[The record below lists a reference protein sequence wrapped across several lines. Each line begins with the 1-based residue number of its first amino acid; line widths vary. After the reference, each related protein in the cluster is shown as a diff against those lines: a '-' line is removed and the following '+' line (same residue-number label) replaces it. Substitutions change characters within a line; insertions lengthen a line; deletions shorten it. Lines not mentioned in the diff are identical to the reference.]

1 MTRKMILDLDTGI
14 DDALAI
20 AYAVAS
26 PEVEL
31 VGVTTTYG
39 NVTVDTAAR
48 NSLAVL
54 EALGAGDVPV
64 HVGLAHSRTS
74 ASFAPSE
81 HVMRIHG
88 RNGLGEADFPE
99 PAGRPT
105 DRDAVD
111 VIIEAAHE
119 WGEDLLYVPTGSSTN
134 VAAALEKDPSIKD
147 LMGPITMMGG
157 ALTVEGNVTA
167 CAEANV
173 AHDPEATDLVLRS
186 GAPVVMV
193 GLDVTHQTLLTK
205 VETSAWRETGT
216 EAGRLYAEMTDYY
229 IDFETQAVAIPGCAL
244 HDPLAV
250 AVSIDP
256 SLVTLLPI
264 NLQVDLAGPTRGR
277 TIGRLDGLSD
287 PVKSARVAV
296 EVDTERFLGEF
307 TRRLGGLLAR

>member
-39 NVTVDTAAR
+39 NVTVGTAAR
-48 NSLAVL
+48 NTLAVL

-64 HVGLAHSRTS
+64 HLGRSHSRTTT
-74 ASFAPSE
+74 SFAPTD
-81 HVMRIHG
+81 HAARIHG
-88 RNGLGEADFPE
+88 RNGLGEAAFPE
-99 PAGRPT
+99 PVGRPT

-111 VIIEAAHE
+111 VIIEAAHH

-134 VAAALEKDPSIKD
+134 IAAALEADPSIRD
-147 LMGPITMMGG
+147 LMGSITMMGG
-157 ALTVEGNVTA
+157 ALTVEGNVSPFS
-167 CAEANV
+167 EANISQ
-173 AHDPEATDLVLRS
+173 DPEAADLLMRS

-205 VETSAWRETGT
+205 TETSAWRETGT
-216 EAGRLYAEMTDYY
+216 EAGRLFAEMTDYY
-229 IDFETQAVAIPGCAL
+229 TDFESEAVGIPGCAL

-250 AVSIDP
+250 AVAIDP
-256 SLVTLLPI
+256 GLVTLLPI
-264 NLQVDLAGPTRGR
+264 NMQVDLDGATRGR

-296 EVDTERFLGEF
+296 EVDAERFLGEF
-307 TRRLGGLLAR
+307 TRRVGGLLAR

>member
-14 DDALAI
+14 DDALAL

-48 NSLAVL
+48 NTLAVL
-54 EALGAGDVPV
+54 EALGADDVPV
-64 HVGLAHSRTS
+64 HLGRAHSRTTS
-74 ASFAPSE
+74 SFAPSD
-81 HVMRIHG
+81 HAARIHG
-88 RNGLGEADFPE
+88 RNGLGEAAFPE

-105 DRDAVD
+105 EEDAVD
-111 VIIEAAHE
+111 VVIEAAHR
-119 WGEDLLYVPTGSSTN
+119 WGEELLYVPTGSSTN
-134 VAAALEKDPSIKD
+134 IAAALEKDPSIKD
-147 LMGPITMMGG
+147 VMGPVVMMGG
-157 ALTVEGNVTA
+157 ALTVEGNIKPWT
-167 CAEANV
+167 EANV
-173 AHDPEATDLVLRS
+173 HQDPEAADLLLRS
-186 GAPVVMV
+186 GASVVMV

-205 VETSAWRETGT
+205 AQTAVWRQAGT
-216 EAGRLYAEMTDYY
+216 QAGRLFAEMTDYY

-250 AVSIDP
+250 AVAIDP

-277 TIGRLDGLSD
+277 TIGRLDGLSAR
-287 PVKSARVAV
+287 VKSAQVAL
-296 EVDTERFLGEF
+296 EVDSARFLAEF
-307 TRRLGGLLAR
+307 TRRVGGLLAR

>member
-31 VGVTTTYG
+31 IGITTTYG
-39 NVTVDTAAR
+39 NVTVETAAR
-48 NSLAVL
+48 NTLAVL
-54 EALGAGDVPV
+54 EALGADDVPV
-64 HVGLAHSRTS
+64 HLGRAHSRTTT
-74 ASFAPSE
+74 SFAPTE
-81 HVMRIHG
+81 HAARIHG
-88 RNGLGEADFPE
+88 RNGLGEAAFPE

-119 WGEDLLYVPTGSSTN
+119 PGEDLLYVPTGPSTN
-134 VAAALEKDPSIKD
+134 IAAALEKDPSIKD
-147 LMGPITMMGG
+147 LMGPVTMMGG
-157 ALTVEGNVTA
+157 ALTVEGNISPFT
-167 CAEANV
+167 EANV
-173 AHDPEATDLVLRS
+173 SQDPEATDLLMRS

-205 VETSAWRETGT
+205 AETSAWREAGT
-216 EAGRLYAEMTDYY
+216 DAGRLFAEMTDYY
-229 IDFETQAVAIPGCAL
+229 IDFESEAVGIPGCAL

-250 AVSIDP
+250 AVAIDP

-264 NLQVDLAGPTRGR
+264 NLQVDLEGPSRGR

-296 EVDTERFLGEF
+296 EVDSERFLAEF